1 MNRSILSKY
10 NIFLEWW
17 WFFCSLILVF
27 FVLGTMNLYELI
39 WNADQTKISWIILAL
54 FGTVSLFCGSESWKL
69 SKLKR
74 YNRDAD
80 PMMKAKY
87 ETGWFASEICLTLG
101 LIGTVSGFIL
111 MLYGAFTDLNISDPH
126 SVQESLGK
134 MSVGMSTALYTTLV
148 GLICSV
154 LLKLQFFR
162 LEIHLDTYIKQ
173 RAIQYKARL
182 LQEAKI
188 LTEQANESRKIQD

>member
-54 FGTVSLFCGSESWKL
+54 FGAVSGFCGREAWKL

-148 GLICSV
+148 GLITSV

-162 LEIHLDTYIKQ
+162 LEMHLDTYIKQ
-173 RAIQYKARL
+173 RAIEYKNRL
-182 LQEAKI
+182 MEQTNAKRH
-188 LTEQANESRKIQD
+188 QIQD

>member
-1 MNRSILSKY
+1 MNRSIFSKY

-17 WFFCSLILVF
+17 WFFCSLILIF
-27 FVLGTMNLYELI
+27 FVLGTINLYEI
-39 WNADQTKISWIILAL
+39 VWNADQTKISYGILAL
-54 FGTVSLFCGSESWKL
+54 FGAVSVFCGREAWKL

-74 YNRDAD
+74 DNLDAE
-80 PMMKAKY
+80 PSLKTKY

-111 MLYGAFTDLNISDPH
+111 MLYGAFSDLNISDPN

-134 MSVGMSTALYTTLV
+134 MSIGMSTALYTTLV

-162 LEIHLDTYIKQ
+162 LEMHLDTYIKQ
-173 RAIQYKARL
+173 RAIEYKARL
-182 LQEAKI
+182 M
-188 LTEQANESRKIQD
+188 EQANESRSLQD

>member
-1 MNRSILSKY
+1 
-10 NIFLEWW
+10 
-17 WFFCSLILVF
+17 
-27 FVLGTMNLYELI
+27 LI

-54 FGTVSLFCGSESWKL
+54 FGAVSGFCGREAWKL

-148 GLICSV
+148 GLITSV

-162 LEIHLDTYIKQ
+162 LEMHLDTYIKQ
-173 RAIQYKARL
+173 RAIEYKNRL
-182 LQEAKI
+182 MEQTNAKRH
-188 LTEQANESRKIQD
+188 QIQD

>member
-1 MNRSILSKY
+1 MNRSIFSKY

-17 WFFCSLILVF
+17 WFFCSLILIF
-27 FVLGTMNLYELI
+27 FVLGTVNLYEI
-39 WNADQTKISWIILAL
+39 VWNADQTKISYVILAL
-54 FGTVSLFCGSESWKL
+54 FGAVSGFCGREAWKL

-74 YNRDAD
+74 DNLDAE
-80 PMMKAKY
+80 PSLKARY

-111 MLYGAFTDLNISDPH
+111 MLYGAFSDLNISDPH

-154 LLKLQFFR
+154 LLKIQFFR
-162 LEIHLDTYIKQ
+162 LEIHLDTYIKH
-173 RAIQYKARL
+173 RAVIYKARL
-182 LQEAKI
+182 MEDAQR
-188 LTEQANESRKIQD
+188 LTDRTNDEPRSL

>member
-54 FGTVSLFCGSESWKL
+54 FGAVSGFCGREAWKL

-148 GLICSV
+148 GLITSV

-162 LEIHLDTYIKQ
+162 LEMHLDTYIKQ
-173 RAIQYKARL
+173 RAIEYKNRL
-182 LQEAKI
+182 M
-188 LTEQANESRKIQD
+188 EQANAKRHQIQD

>member
-1 MNRSILSKY
+1 MNRSIFTKY

-17 WFFCSLILVF
+17 WFFCSLILIF
-27 FVLGTMNLYELI
+27 FVLGTVNLYELV
-39 WNADQTKISWIILAL
+39 WNADQTKISYGILVL
-54 FGTVSLFCGSESWKL
+54 FGAVSIFCGREAWKL

-74 YNRDAD
+74 DNLDAE
-80 PMMKAKY
+80 PSLKTKY

-111 MLYGAFTDLNISDPH
+111 MLYGAFSDLNISDPN

-134 MSVGMSTALYTTLV
+134 MSIGMSTALYTTLV

-162 LEIHLDTYIKQ
+162 LEMHLDTYIKQ
-173 RAIQYKARL
+173 RAIEYKARL
-182 LQEAKI
+182 M
-188 LTEQANESRKIQD
+188 EQANESRSLQD